1 MHGNPPFDHTEW
13 WGRHDSWSACRRSRF
28 KRLGERDDARDRAGD
43 AGHAPDGSRRGP
55 FRDRQRS
62 GDRWSWRWRSWTRW
76 PLSLPIVGLALV
88 TVVVD
93 VGTAWANISLGSLG
107 RVPVSPALPLGI
119 LLAVMVGLR
128 RLGLDPANRRA
139 WREFLAVSSVALV
152 YAGWSYAVKI
162 GGPAESV
169 GLVLAALGEELVYR
183 LAVLIVVGASWRRCS
198 GGRGATPRTGARC
211 PASRRC
217 SRAAWCSRCPRPHRA
232 DERRALTA
240 LPFAS
245 LGVVLGYAVLRT
257 GALLPAAVVH
267 AFLNIATIAVIVG
280 DVSIGMR
287 TTFAFVALVALVSGT
302 TVAGMR
308 LGILRRAPISLDL
321 RKSTTT
327 TA

>member
-1 MHGNPPFDHTEW
+1 MDETAPVVP
-13 WGRHDSWSACRRSRF
+13 
-28 KRLGERDDARDRAGD
+28 DASEAATDVGFAEIADRAGE
-43 AGHAPDGSRRGP
+43 
-55 FRDRQRS
+55 
-62 GDRWSWRWRSWTRW
+62 RWSWRWRSWTRW
-76 PLSLPIVGLALV
+76 PLSLPIVGLALL

-93 VGTAWANISLGSLG
+93 VGTAWLDVSLGSLG

-169 GLVLAALGEELVYR
+169 GLILAALGEELVYR
-183 LAVLIVVGASWRRCS
+183 LAVLIVVGVAVAAVMRRPWRNAEDWGAVPGIAALLAGGLVFTLLPGHIAQMS
-198 GGRGATPRTGARC
+198 G
-211 PASRRC
+211 
-217 SRAAWCSRCPRPHRA
+217 
-232 DERRALTA
+232 ALTA

-321 RKSTTT
+321 RKSS

>member
-1 MHGNPPFDHTEW
+1 MHETAPVTPDAPQMAADVGLSEIAD
-13 WGRHDSWSACRRSRF
+13 GA
-28 KRLGERDDARDRAGD
+28 GER
-43 AGHAPDGSRRGP
+43 
-55 FRDRQRS
+55 
-62 GDRWSWRWRSWTRW
+62 WNWRWRSWTRW
-76 PLSLPIVGLALV
+76 PLSLPIVGLAFV

-139 WREFLAVSSVALV
+139 WREFLVVSSVALV

-183 LAVLIVVGASWRRCS
+183 LAVLIVVGVVVAAALRRPWRNAEDWGAVPGIAALLAGGLVFTLLPGHIAQMS
-198 GGRGATPRTGARC
+198 G
-211 PASRRC
+211 
-217 SRAAWCSRCPRPHRA
+217 
-232 DERRALTA
+232 ALTA

-321 RKSTTT
+321 RKSSTT

>member
-1 MHGNPPFDHTEW
+1 MHETAPVNP
-13 WGRHDSWSACRRSRF
+13 
-28 KRLGERDDARDRAGD
+28 DASPTAADVGLSDLANRAGE
-43 AGHAPDGSRRGP
+43 
-55 FRDRQRS
+55 
-62 GDRWSWRWRSWTRW
+62 RWSWRWRSWTRW
-76 PLSLPIVGLALV
+76 PLSLPIVGLALL
-88 TVVVD
+88 TVVID
-93 VGTAWANISLGSLG
+93 VGTAWANISMGSLG
-107 RVPVSPALPLGI
+107 RVPISPALPLGI
-119 LLAVMVGLR
+119 LLAVLVGLR

-183 LAVLIVVGASWRRCS
+183 LAVLIVVGVVVAAVLRRPWRNAEDWGAIPGIAALLA
-198 GGRGATPRTGARC
+198 GGLVFTLLPGHIAQMNG
-211 PASRRC
+211 
-217 SRAAWCSRCPRPHRA
+217 
-232 DERRALTA
+232 ALTA

-280 DVSIGMR
+280 DVSVGMR
-287 TTFAFVALVALVSGT
+287 TAFAFVALVALVSGT

-308 LGILRRAPISLDL
+308 LGMLRRAPITVDL
-321 RKSTTT
+321 RKPST
-327 TA
+327 A